1 MIFFIVFVTSAVT
14 LAFELAGAR
23 MLAPYLGTSIEV
35 WAGVIGTV
43 LGGLSLGYWL
53 GGRMADRSPRRDYL
67 AAIIFLS
74 GVCVTI
80 AWALRD
86 IVPALFAHLPFG
98 NLTFTSFAT
107 GVILFVPASILF
119 GAISPYAVK
128 LSINSLDASGTTVG
142 KLSAVGAIGSIFGTI
157 ATSSW
162 IMPHA
167 GTSALLCGI
176 ALILMILSI
185 VLVWDRMLGKRIIVG
200 SVLLFMAYGVNT
212 SVSKSMGLL
221 EDVDTSYGRL
231 WVKESDD
238 VKSGF
243 GVRSISIDP
252 YGTQCASFINPDG
265 TVRDEL
271 VFRYTKAFD
280 VALAARPDAD
290 KLLMIGGCNYSY
302 PRHVLSLLP
311 YAHIDV
317 VEIDPGM
324 TTIARKYFGLVDDDR
339 VTIFHEDA
347 RTYLN
352 KSEDTYDILFTDA
365 FNSGAAI
372 PYHLSTQ
379 ETVERAAELLGE
391 RGVLV
396 ANIIGAIQ
404 GPEAA
409 FVQAEI
415 TTIKSVFPAVRVF
428 SVGSFLPSATS
439 NIILIASQ
447 SEDVIR
453 SPHIDAF
460 TVTRDDIHLREIALD
475 TLPEGILLTD
485 DYAPVE
491 SLTQSIRES
500 YLQRSRN

>member
-53 GGRMADRSPRRDYL
+53 GGKMADRSPRRDYL
-67 AAIIFLS
+67 AGIIFLS
-74 GVCVTI
+74 GIFVTI

-86 IVPALFAHLPFG
+86 IIPSLFAHFPFG

-107 GVILFVPASILF
+107 GIILFVPASILF

-142 KLSAVGAIGSIFGTI
+142 KLSAIGAIGSIFGTI

-162 IMPHA
+162 IMPHV
-167 GTSALLCGI
+167 GTSVLLCGI
-176 ALILMILSI
+176 AVILMILSI
-185 VLVWDRMLGKRIIVG
+185 VLISDRMLGKRIVVG
-200 SVLLFMAYGVNT
+200 SALLLAAYGMNAD
-212 SVSKSMGLL
+212 VSKSMGLL
-221 EDVDTSYGRL
+221 EDIDTSYGRL
-231 WVKESDD
+231 WVRETADA
-238 VKSGF
+238 KSGLAI
-243 GVRSISIDP
+243 RSVHIDP

-265 TVRDEL
+265 TTRDEL
-271 VFRYTKAFD
+271 VFGYTKAFD
-280 VALAARPDAD
+280 IALAARPDTD

-324 TTIARKYFGLVDDDR
+324 TAIAREYFGLVDDDR

-352 KSEDTYDILFTDA
+352 RSEDTYDILFTDA

-372 PYHLSTQ
+372 PYHLTTQ
-379 ETVERAAELLGE
+379 ETVERAAALLGD

-396 ANIIGAIQ
+396 ANIIGATQ

-415 TTIKSVFPAVRVF
+415 TTIKSIFPAVRVF
-428 SVGSFLPSATS
+428 SVGSFLPSKTG

-447 SEDVIR
+447 SEDIIH
-453 SPHIDAF
+453 SPSIDVFAI
-460 TVTRDDIHLREIALD
+460 TRDDIRLREIALD